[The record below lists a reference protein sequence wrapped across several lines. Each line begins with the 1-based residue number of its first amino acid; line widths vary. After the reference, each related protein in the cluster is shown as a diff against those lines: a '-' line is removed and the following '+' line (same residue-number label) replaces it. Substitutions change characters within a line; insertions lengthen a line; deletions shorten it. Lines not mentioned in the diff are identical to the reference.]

1 MKLSQ
6 SISPTSR
13 APLSVLDIC
22 TGSGCIPLVLC
33 HIWPKGS
40 VKAYG
45 IDISPQAIQLANDNA
60 LLCGIPVD
68 PGRAKEENV
77 FLPSIAD
84 IRDPASIEA
93 LEPPFDIV
101 TANPPYISRR
111 DYERL
116 PPCVRDHEDSRALLG
131 DDEDAQDQMGLSF
144 YHIIARIVSHW
155 GFLKPDA
162 LVLLEVGDGQA
173 CAVRQIMRR
182 GGGFREV
189 EIWKDAWGKARTVVV
204 QNGASPISMPENCKW
219 NSPPSCMATCK
230 FTELRI
236 CRIVDS
242 RTALDKSS
250 PPLTFI
256 DFKFDRI
263 NHEAVLAHQANNPCR
278 GLISSLR
285 NQKDEAMLRGRP

>member
-45 IDISPQAIQLANDNA
+45 IDISPQAIRLANDNA

-84 IRDPASIEA
+84 IRDPAFVEA

-116 PPCVRDHEDSRALLG
+116 PPCVKDHEDSRALLG
-131 DDEDAQDQMGLSF
+131 DGEDAQDQMGLSF

-173 CAVRQIMRR
+173 GAVRHIMRR
-182 GGGFREV
+182 EGGFRKV

-204 QNGASPISMPENCKW
+204 QNGATPILMPDNCKW
-219 NSPPSCMATCK
+219 KSPCCMATCK
-230 FTELRI
+230 FPDLRI

-242 RTALDKSS
+242 STTLDKSS

-263 NHEAVLAHQANNPCR
+263 NQEAVLALETNNPRR

-285 NQKDEAMLRGRP
+285 NQKDAILRGRP